1 MAGGERHSLLCLWA
15 MGTGEISPPDSK
27 ETPGSSLT
35 IKLAALIQ
43 GLSLNKLEKESVFS
57 LSPSFFS
64 PSFAFCACLS
74 VCLCLCVCV
83 CVSECVYN
91 QAPHTHHQPLQ
102 GPSPVHI
109 SHSQHHN
116 MPHRP
121 PLHPLGCTLE
131 LCGICVCVSFLIAHR
146 WLHYRLCS
154 LSYWDPR
161 CVSTAEFL

>member
-83 CVSECVYN
+83 CVSECMYN
-91 QAPHTHHQPLQ
+91 QSPHTHISPCRAPLLSTFPT
-102 GPSPVHI
+102 PSTTTCLTGH
-109 SHSQHHN
+109 HSILWDV
-116 MPHRP
+116 PWS
-121 PLHPLGCTLE
+121 CVASV
-131 LCGICVCVSFLIAHR
+131 CVCPF
-146 WLHYRLCS
+146 
-154 LSYWDPR
+154 
-161 CVSTAEFL
+161 